1 MESTGMGPVARGAM
15 IGFGLSILLLLIPIV
30 HFITGPL
37 GPLIG
42 GYVGGGIA
50 RATPSQALGIGVL
63 MAFFMAAP
71 VLLIAIALQSLA
83 IWESGQG
90 ILNAVAGIL
99 AIWAGLLGTVG
110 AYFGGRSS
118 GSGGVIIIRGR
129 RYGGDRL
136 P

>member
-1 MESTGMGPVARGAM
+1 MVKGAL
-15 IGFGLSILLLLIPIV
+15 IGFGFSIIMLLIPIV

-42 GYVGGGIA
+42 GYVGGGVV

-118 GSGGVIIIRGR
+118 GGSSVIIIRSR

>member
-1 MESTGMGPVARGAM
+1 MVKGAL
-15 IGFGLSILLLLIPIV
+15 IGFGFSILLLMIPIV

-42 GYVGGGIA
+42 GYVGGGVV
-50 RATPSQALGIGVL
+50 RATPSQAIGIGVL

-71 VLLIAIALQSLA
+71 VLLIAMALQALA

-90 ILNAVAGIL
+90 MLNAVAGIL

-118 GSGGVIIIRGR
+118 GSSGVIIIRSR